1 MSQCLRN
8 LLDRHQKT
16 GMEAA
21 HVSLT
26 KRRKSP
32 APDVQLI
39 QPQRQEQTPATKK
52 QTKAEK
58 STCPPAPK
66 KEKVCWADPSILFD
80 LTKHQVQ
87 ILNRNAEERK
97 SLQPSF
103 PAPWSSQKWPPA
115 HDKDAHAATQLLQI
129 STAISPHSQCPSQ
142 CTNHLYKSQKFNLGI
157 TLDTGL
163 SQQQCQ
169 VITKL
174 YRWRSLP
181 VSHLVYAP
189 VCS

>member
-52 QTKAEK
+52 RTKAEK

-66 KEKVCWADPSILFD
+66 QEKVCWADPSILFD
-80 LTKHQVQ
+80 LTKRQVQ
-87 ILNRNAEERK
+87 ILNRNAEERVFAAFI
-97 SLQPSF
+97 SSPLVLTEVTPSSWQRCPRSNTTVADLHCYFTTF
-103 PAPWSSQKWPPA
+103 P
-115 HDKDAHAATQLLQI
+115 
-129 STAISPHSQCPSQ
+129 
-142 CTNHLYKSQKFNLGI
+142 
-157 TLDTGL
+157 
-163 SQQQCQ
+163 
-169 VITKL
+169 V
-174 YRWRSLP
+174 SLP
-181 VSHLVYAP
+181 VHQPP
-189 VCS
+189 VQITEV

>member
-52 QTKAEK
+52 RTKAEK

-80 LTKHQVQ
+80 LTKRQSSTEMQKKESVC
-87 ILNRNAEERK
+87 
-97 SLQPSF
+97 SLHFQPLGPHRSDPQLMTKMPTQQHNCCRSPLLF
-103 PAPWSSQKWPPA
+103 HHIPSVPPSAP
-115 HDKDAHAATQLLQI
+115 T
-129 STAISPHSQCPSQ
+129 T
-142 CTNHLYKSQKFNLGI
+142 CTNH
-157 TLDTGL
+157 
-163 SQQQCQ
+163 
-169 VITKL
+169 
-174 YRWRSLP
+174 RSLTWA
-181 VSHLVYAP
+181 SL
-189 VCS
+189 